1 MILSPSDKRA
11 LALSLAIAGGI
22 TLAGSCLAL
31 ALPHSAPRGGLV
43 FLLLA
48 NDADGAQHVR
58 AAVPMPGA
66 DCLPLQRAIW
76 AEPSPVA
83 YTDSDGRA
91 APALDAACVPAD
103 QWAGE
108 LARGAQIESR

>member
-1 MILSPSDKRA
+1 MFTKTEKQAFLI
-11 LALSLAIAGGI
+11 SLAVAGGI

-91 APALDAACVPAD
+91 VPALDAACVPAD